1 MLAQALLVAS
11 LFASSPTALPSA
23 DPAVSLTAT
32 LADRSAHLVEG
43 FESLA
48 GAATA
53 ASQLP
58 VQLLPFDLE
67 GRPFARDTGA
77 GVDAETRQIL
87 ALLLGLV
94 VGFGTGHLVAR
105 DRDGF
110 ILFLIVDLAIVTVSS
125 VFGGIGVHLFWP
137 LGGVALLISHVIQA
151 IDAYAEAG
159 GARLVERA
167 RESAILVAGEPGG
180 LVPGPTPAVTT
191 RAFAFSF

>member
-11 LFASSPTALPSA
+11 LFASTPAAPSA
-23 DPAVSLTAT
+23 DPAVTLTAT
-32 LADRSAHLVEG
+32 LAGRSAHLVEG

-53 ASQLP
+53 AAQVP
-58 VQLLPFDLE
+58 VDLLRFDLE
-67 GRPFARDTGA
+67 GTPGGRDTGA
-77 GVDAETRQIL
+77 GVDSETRQIL
-87 ALLLGLV
+87 ALLLGLL

-125 VFGGIGVHLFWP
+125 VFGGLVRVGLFWP

-151 IDAYAEAG
+151 IDAYGEAG
-159 GARLVERA
+159 GGRLVERA

-180 LVPGPTPAVTT
+180 LAPGPTPAVTT